1 MTTPHDSRP
10 HTQVTHSGSS
20 AVLHMDGRVT
30 IRRRVPP
37 GERCSVP
44 STYPGLTWAA
54 RELADDK
61 DAGGSLDTECPALGR
76 LLAAYDLDD
85 IGGGPTD
92 G

>member
-1 MTTPHDSRP
+1 
-10 HTQVTHSGSS
+10 
-20 AVLHMDGRVT
+20 L
-30 IRRRVPP
+30 
-37 GERCSVP
+37 
-44 STYPGLTWAA
+44 AA

-61 DAGGSLDTECPALGR
+61 DAGGSLDTECPALGK